1 MVLRP
6 RLDTGKDIFTQLTSV
21 LSESC
26 APAAAAVVTSVRDA
40 KTKKNNDGDMII
52 IHKSASTENPDNVR
66 IHFCHLNF
74 TFFNYRFIL
83 AVFCSS
89 RPCLLLKTLRRCAK
103 LVEVKVCWK
112 SANRSPSYSATSR
125 NRFQRAPE
133 KPHPPTF
140 PTLT

>member
-66 IHFCHLNF
+66 INF
-74 TFFNYRFIL
+74 VT
-83 AVFCSS
+83 
-89 RPCLLLKTLRRCAK
+89 
-103 LVEVKVCWK
+103 
-112 SANRSPSYSATSR
+112 
-125 NRFQRAPE
+125 
-133 KPHPPTF
+133 
-140 PTLT
+140 